1 MTQHIVFLLL
11 GLGSGAVFGALAL
24 GLVVTYR
31 SSGVVNFATGAI
43 ALYTAYT
50 YAFLRRGALLLPIP
64 GLPKTVS
71 VGSHWG
77 LWPALLVSLAI
88 AALLGVLLYVL
99 VFRWLRAAPPVA
111 KAVAS
116 IGLLIVIQ
124 ALLAQRVGT
133 TPVSV
138 KRILPSDSY
147 TIGDLRIQGDKL
159 WFALTIVVLALALAG
174 VFRFTRFG
182 LATRAAAETEKGALV
197 TGLSPDRI
205 ALANWAIG
213 AVVAGLSGILISPIV
228 PLIPVSYTLFIV
240 PALAAALVAGFN
252 SLGLAV
258 GAGLLIG
265 MVQSELQ
272 YLQSQ
277 HSWLPQQGLGQLVPL
292 VVILAYLVFRGR
304 PLPTRG
310 MLIRANLGQAPRP
323 RHRLLNIV
331 IPAAVAVVLL
341 VATSGS
347 MRAAVVTSMLLGIV
361 TLSLVVVTGYAGQVS
376 LAQLTLAG
384 VGGFLVS
391 RMTTDWNI
399 PFPIA
404 PLLAALGAMIIGVV
418 VGLPAL
424 RIRGLPVA
432 VVTLALGMAVESIW
446 FRNPDVNGG
455 TAGAKV
461 ADPKLWGLNLR
472 IGAGE
477 NYPRIQFGL
486 LCLMVL
492 IGVALAVAELRRS
505 RLGAAMLAVRANER
519 SAAAAGIDVARVKI
533 AAFAIGSFIAGLGGA
548 LMGYQQTLVDAE
560 SFSVVGGLALFATA
574 YLAGITSVSG
584 GLLAGVL
591 GAGGLLFV
599 ALDKAVDLGSWYQVI
614 TGLALVLSVLLNPEG
629 AVGPVHTWW
638 AALRSKRLRAEPPVL
653 PTADATAATTP
664 AGEPVDAI
672 AAAAT
677 AGAERIMLTLRGVGV
692 QYGGV
697 RAVQDVSLDFGQGQ
711 VVGLIGPNGAG
722 KTTLIDAISGFTAAT
737 GEVEFEGIRLDGLK
751 PHHRIRKGL
760 GRTFQGI
767 ELYED
772 LSVAENVA
780 VGEAAARGGGGRL
793 PADHAD
799 YLDRLYRALQLH
811 EVRESPVRE
820 LSQGHRQLV
829 SIARALAGRPR
840 VLLLDEPAGGLDST
854 ESLWLG
860 ERLREVART
869 GVTIVL
875 VDHDMNLVLG
885 VCDRIVVL
893 ALGAVIASGSPEEI
907 KNHPAVA
914 EAYLGST
921 PVPPQPATP
930 PGPSASME
938 KESVG

>member
-1 MTQHIVFLLL
+1 MTKHIVFLLL

-50 YAFLRRGALLLPIP
+50 YEFLRKGELLLPIP

-71 VGSHWG
+71 VGSDWG
-77 LWPALLVSLAI
+77 LWPALGVSLVI
-88 AALLGVLLYVL
+88 SALLGVLLYVL

-116 IGLLIVIQ
+116 IGLLIVFQ

-240 PALAAALVAGFN
+240 SALAAALVAGFN

-292 VVILAYLVFRGR
+292 VVILAYLVLRGR

-331 IPAAVAVVLL
+331 IPAAAAVVLL
-341 VATSGS
+341 VVTLGS

-486 LCLMVL
+486 LCLV
-492 IGVALAVAELRRS
+492 GPHRR
-505 RLGAAMLAVRANER
+505 RAGCRGAAAQPPRRGHARRAR
-519 SAAAAGIDVARVKI
+519 QR
-533 AAFAIGSFIAGLGGA
+533 A
-548 LMGYQQTLVDAE
+548 L
-560 SFSVVGGLALFATA
+560 
-574 YLAGITSVSG
+574 
-584 GLLAGVL
+584 
-591 GAGGLLFV
+591 
-599 ALDKAVDLGSWYQVI
+599 
-614 TGLALVLSVLLNPEG
+614 
-629 AVGPVHTWW
+629 
-638 AALRSKRLRAEPPVL
+638 
-653 PTADATAATTP
+653 
-664 AGEPVDAI
+664 
-672 AAAAT
+672 
-677 AGAERIMLTLRGVGV
+677 
-692 QYGGV
+692 
-697 RAVQDVSLDFGQGQ
+697 
-711 VVGLIGPNGAG
+711 
-722 KTTLIDAISGFTAAT
+722 
-737 GEVEFEGIRLDGLK
+737 
-751 PHHRIRKGL
+751 
-760 GRTFQGI
+760 
-767 ELYED
+767 
-772 LSVAENVA
+772 
-780 VGEAAARGGGGRL
+780 GGGRRHRRRPRQDRRLCDRVVHRGPRRRADGL
-793 PADHAD
+793 PADP
-799 YLDRLYRALQLH
+799 R
-811 EVRESPVRE
+811 
-820 LSQGHRQLV
+820 
-829 SIARALAGRPR
+829 GRR
-840 VLLLDEPAGGLDST
+840 VLLRRRWA
-854 ESLWLG
+854 
-860 ERLREVART
+860 
-869 GVTIVL
+869 
-875 VDHDMNLVLG
+875 
-885 VCDRIVVL
+885 
-893 ALGAVIASGSPEEI
+893 GAVRHRLPRR
-907 KNHPAVA
+907 NHLGLRRAARRRHRRGRAAVRRA
-914 EAYLGST
+914 GQGGRSR
-921 PVPPQPATP
+921 
-930 PGPSASME
+930 
-938 KESVG
+938 

>member
-50 YAFLRRGALLLPIP
+50 YAFLRRGELLLPIP

-71 VGSHWG
+71 VGSDWG
-77 LWPALLVSLAI
+77 LWPALAVSLVI

-99 VFRWLRAAPPVA
+99 VFRWLRSAPPVA

-116 IGLLIVIQ
+116 IGLLIVFQ

-138 KRILPSDSY
+138 KRILPSENY

-272 YLQSQ
+272 FLQSQ

-292 VVILAYLVFRGR
+292 VVILAYLVLRGR

-331 IPAAVAVVLL
+331 IPAVVAVVLL
-341 VATSGS
+341 VVTSGS

-404 PLLAALGAMIIGVV
+404 PLLAALGAMVIGVV

-455 TAGAKV
+455 TGGAKV

-486 LCLMVL
+486 LCLVVL
-492 IGVALAVAELRRS
+492 IGVGLAVAELRRS

-548 LMGYQQTLVDAE
+548 LMAYQQTLVDAE

-629 AVGPVHTWW
+629 AVGPVHAWW
-638 AALRSKRLRAEPPVL
+638 SGRRAKRLRAEPPVL
-653 PTADATAATTP
+653 PTADAIPATLP
-664 AGEPVDAI
+664 AEP
-672 AAAAT
+672 AAT
-677 AGAERIMLTLRGVGV
+677 ADAERILLTLRGVGV
-692 QYGGV
+692 RYGGV

-711 VVGLIGPNGAG
+711 VIGLIGPNGAG
-722 KTTLIDAISGFTAAT
+722 KTTLIDAISGFTSAT
-737 GEVEFEGIRLDGLK
+737 GEVEFEGVRLDGLK
-751 PHHRIRKGL
+751 PHHRIRTGL

-772 LSVAENVA
+772 LSVAENVT

-799 YLDRLYRALQLH
+799 HLDRLYRTLQLH
-811 EVRESPVRE
+811 EVRDRPVRE

-914 EAYLGST
+914 EAYLGSA
-921 PVPPQPATP
+921 PVATTATA
-930 PGPSASME
+930 PGPSPSLA